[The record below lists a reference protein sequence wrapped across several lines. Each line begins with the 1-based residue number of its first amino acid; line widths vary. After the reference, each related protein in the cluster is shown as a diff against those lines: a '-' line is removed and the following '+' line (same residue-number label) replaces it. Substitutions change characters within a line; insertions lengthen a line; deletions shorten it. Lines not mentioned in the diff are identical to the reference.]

1 MHFFELAC
9 SLLYPLATAEEQ
21 GRDNEMTTNQWK
33 IDTTIIHTAQK
44 PCQKTGAVVSAV
56 VPAVAYAFPDAD
68 SAAACVSGEREGT
81 YYGRYGNPTIATLEE
96 KIATLENGEAAL
108 GVSSG
113 MAAISGALLAF
124 LQQGD
129 HVVCTKDVYG
139 GSYKFL
145 TTMAPRY
152 GITTDFVDCTDL
164 AAVERAFLPNTK
176 VLYIETP
183 SNPCLTVLDI
193 AALSRLAHTHGIK
206 VIVDNTFLT
215 PYLQRPL
222 ELGAD
227 VVVHSATKYLN
238 GHGDVIAGFIVGK
251 QEHIQFMRKNVM
263 GDLGQNLNAWDAFLI
278 LRGLKTLGL
287 RVRQH
292 GQNAQAV
299 AEFLGQ
305 HPAISHVYYPGLPTH
320 PQHELAKRQM
330 AGMGGIVSF
339 EVKGGYEVAKSFINA
354 LRLAMISFSL
364 GDPETLVQHPASMT
378 HSSIP
383 PEERIKFNIT
393 DGLIRLSTGLED
405 AADIIAD
412 LEQALSSLPMAAAIR
427 T

>member
-1 MHFFELAC
+1 
-9 SLLYPLATAEEQ
+9 
-21 GRDNEMTTNQWK
+21 MTTTKWAM
-33 IDTTIIHTAQK
+33 DTAIIHTAQE

-68 SAAACVSGEREGT
+68 AAAACVAGEREGT
-81 YYGRYGNPTIATLEE
+81 YYGRYGNPTIATLET
-96 KIATLENGEAAL
+96 KIASLENGEAAL

-113 MAAISGALLAF
+113 MAAISGALLAY
-124 LQQGD
+124 LKLGD
-129 HVVCTKDVYG
+129 HVVCTRDVYG
-139 GSYKFL
+139 GSHKFL
-145 TTMAPRY
+145 TSLAPRY
-152 GITTDFVDCTDL
+152 GISADFVDCTDL
-164 AAVERAFLPNTK
+164 DAVERAFLPQTK

-193 AALSRLAHTHGIK
+193 PALSRLAHARGIT
-206 VIVDNTFLT
+206 VIVDNTFMT

-251 QEHIQFMRKNVM
+251 QEAIQFMRKHIM

-292 GQNAQAV
+292 CHNAEAV
-299 AEFLGQ
+299 ALFLDE
-305 HPAISHVYYPGLPTH
+305 HPAIEKVYYPGLPSH

-330 AGMGGIVSF
+330 EGMGGIVSF
-339 EVKGGYEVAKSFINA
+339 EVKGGYEAAKSFINA

-378 HSSIP
+378 HFSIP
-383 PEERIKFNIT
+383 AEERVKFNIT

-405 AADIIAD
+405 AKDIIGD
-412 LEQALSSLPMAAAIR
+412 LEQALSQLLVASVNKD
-427 T
+427 